1 MADTPRTNAA
11 TAYGYDQ
18 LDAEHRALAD
28 RISQQLQLIQI
39 IERLPE
45 EQRKSV
51 LTKLK
56 DGDMVGAGKDLS
68 GAISSGLGGGING
81 VASVGG
87 GLFEQLKGKT
97 DLGLDSGLL
106 AGGTLALDFFTQ
118 GLPQLRDGIVARV
131 NGNVTSVLSY
141 IGFDDR
147 MTPEQ
152 AKALGIAAASAYQ
165 VRAGE
170 RGEPSFGDF
179 TKHWDTYISAAVS
192 YVTEFFQYAVN
203 HMFGDGTATMKGF
216 NEILNAEFR
225 KGDAAFVASEL
236 QALDK
241 VAGYRIT
248 KERAATIA
256 GTPGVE
262 FKDKD
267 GNAQQISGAGT
278 QDKPAASPAQSEQG
292 FLEQKREEFNTL
304 SPEGKA
310 AAAVGVGA
318 AGYATVRSGQ
328 WALPRLW
335 NLGESA
341 AIGAVR
347 HAGNAAAGFAAQTA
361 AIAGGVVERVLPTTA
376 NDIVRLDQQSNR
388 AQDRAEKTAASAARK
403 EGLASDSDAFRKMV
417 QEAREDA
424 AKKQVDGLAE
434 KMEKPGIRTTMRQLA
449 DRAANAAR
457 RASMRIEHGAA
468 AWDGALQEASAGLKV
483 DTRSDKQRVRDL
495 EKTQAEAKA
504 REAADVEKTQVEAEK
519 AKAAPSPVDTPA
531 ESSFWQRMKQ
541 KIGLGPKAEPAPASS
556 LKESPIP
563 TRTGRASYALGK
575 GAGMLTAGVGGAYVA
590 GAALAHGASA
600 AEAAIVGGEAVVD
613 SVPGVNIGAAIVRG
627 EDTRNAA
634 ITTNAALAAGACG
647 IGGAVA
653 GAGVGAVVAA
663 PVCYTAVDESSRLID
678 RHWYGNKNVAPGAIE
693 SAVTGV
699 VGYLFG
705 QNPAPAAGTAAPQT
719 NVPRL
724 ADSVTG
730 GENVGSAPARSNA
743 PLAMAG
749 NPTTAIGA
757 VVGQ

>member
-11 TAYGYDQ
+11 TTYGYDQ

-56 DGDMVGAGKDLS
+56 DGDVIGAGKDLS

-81 VASVGG
+81 VSSAAGN
-87 GLFEQLKGKT
+87 LLEQLKGKT
-97 DLGLDSGLL
+97 GFDSGLF
-106 AGGTLALDFFTQ
+106 AGGTFALDFFTQ
-118 GLPQLRDGIVARV
+118 SLPQLKNGIGDYLSGKA
-131 NGNVTSVLSY
+131 TSVLSY

-179 TKHWDTYISAAVS
+179 TKHWDTYASAAAS

-216 NEILNAEFR
+216 SEILNAEFR

-267 GNAQQISGAGT
+267 GNAQHISGAGV
-278 QDKPAASPAQSEQG
+278 QDRPATPPAQSEQG

-328 WALPRLW
+328 WAVPRLW

-341 AIGAVR
+341 VIGTVR
-347 HAGNAAAGFAAQTA
+347 HAGNAVAGFAAQATA
-361 AIAGGVVERVLPTTA
+361 MAGGLVERVLPTTG
-376 NDIVRLDQQSNR
+376 NDIVAFDRQSGR
-388 AQDRAEKTAASAARK
+388 AQDRAEKMAVKAARK
-403 EGLASDSDAFRKMV
+403 EGLASDSDAFRTLV

-424 AKKQVDGLAE
+424 AKKQFDGFVE
-434 KMEKPGIRTTMRQLA
+434 KMEKPGIRTTVRQFA
-449 DRAANAAR
+449 DRAANAVR
-457 RASMRIEHGAA
+457 RASIRIEQGAA
-468 AWDGALQEASAGLKV
+468 AWDGALQEASDGLKV
-483 DTRSDKQRVRDL
+483 DTRSERQQVRDR
-495 EKTQAEAKA
+495 EKAQAETKA
-504 REAADVEKTQVEAEK
+504 REAVEVEKARTEAEK
-519 AKAAPSPVDTPA
+519 PKATTASVDAPSEP
-531 ESSFWQRMKQ
+531 SFWQRMKQ
-541 KIGLGPKAEPAPASS
+541 KVGLGPKAEPAPASS

-563 TRTGRASYALGK
+563 TRTGRASYAIGK
-575 GAGMLTAGVGGAYVA
+575 GAGLLTAGVGGVYVA
-590 GAALAHGASA
+590 GTALAHGATN
-600 AEAAIVGGEAVVD
+600 AEAAIAAGEAVID
-613 SVPGVNIGAAIVRG
+613 TVPGVNIGAAMIRG
-627 EDTRNAA
+627 EDARNAA
-634 ITTNAALAAGACG
+634 ITTSAALAAGACG

-678 RHWYGNKNVAPGAIE
+678 RHWHGNKNVAPGAIE

-705 QNPAPAAGTAAPQT
+705 QSGAPATGATVAQVE
-719 NVPRL
+719 VPRL

-743 PLAMAG
+743 PLAIAG
-749 NPTTAIGA
+749 NSTTTIGA